1 MDDEQNGGEYEDGGA
16 WGTLLV
22 QRSHEYGLHCGNL
35 MCPVCAEMVR
45 AKLCPTCGEGGAR

>member
-22 QRSHEYGLHCGNL
+22 QLHCGNL
-35 MCPVCAEMVR
+35 KCPVCAEMVR
-45 AKLCPTCGEGGAR
+45 AKLCPTCGEGAAR

>member
-45 AKLCPTCGEGGAR
+45 AKLCPTCGEGAAR